1 VKIRDGF
8 VSNSSSTS
16 FIISNKTNR
25 PLSLVEFVKENKQLV
40 EQYGKEY
47 NYGQQETKKGRAE
60 IFKEM
65 KADAERLPVLSP
77 GDNPVIFGD
86 EDGTTIGRVYDYI
99 LRDGGSSERFSWW
112 FVEYL
117 R

>member
-16 FIISNKTNR
+16 FVILNKTGKS
-25 PLSLVEFVKENKQLV
+25 LSLAEFVKENEYLV
-40 EQYGKEY
+40 RQYGKQY
-47 NYGQQETKKGRAE
+47 HWGRQETPEGRAE
-60 IFKEM
+60 ILKDM
-65 KADAERLPVLSP
+65 LVDAKRLPPLHP
-77 GDNPVIFGD
+77 GENPVIFGD
-86 EDGTTIGRVYDYI
+86 EDGTTIGGVYDYM
-99 LRDGGSSERFSWW
+99 LREAGSSERFKWW